1 MNNIPDLNNVNN
13 NQGMNNNQT
22 MNNNQVMN
30 NNQGMNNSYQYN
42 PNMLNFNNANNLEH
56 AIKTI
61 DNLSLKET
69 RLDDESSNNPHYNE
83 KLIQSITDEI
93 SHRLGTDKNLINNKD
108 QKKDNTQIKKT
119 KQEKQIKQGKQ
130 EKDHMTNTDNKNDQ
144 LDIIDKIINYND
156 IKDFG
161 ILIIIFFLLS
171 QDMIKDFFA
180 EYISCINPDDEG
192 KFNVKG
198 VIVYGIILSI
208 LFIVV
213 RKFI

>member
-1 MNNIPDLNNVNN
+1 
-13 NQGMNNNQT
+13 
-22 MNNNQVMN
+22 
-30 NNQGMNNSYQYN
+30 
-42 PNMLNFNNANNLEH
+42 
-56 AIKTI
+56 
-61 DNLSLKET
+61 
-69 RLDDESSNNPHYNE
+69 
-83 KLIQSITDEI
+83 
-93 SHRLGTDKNLINNKD
+93 
-108 QKKDNTQIKKT
+108 
-119 KQEKQIKQGKQ
+119 
-130 EKDHMTNTDNKNDQ
+130 MTNTDNKNDQ
-144 LDIIDKIINYND
+144 SDIIDKIINYND

>member
-13 NQGMNNNQT
+13 NQGI
-22 MNNNQVMN
+22 N

-42 PNMLNFNNANNLEH
+42 PNMLNFNNSNNLEH

-83 KLIQSITDEI
+83 KLIQSITEEI

-108 QKKDNTQIKKT
+108 QKKDDNQIKKT

-130 EKDHMTNTDNKNDQ
+130 EKDHMTNTDNKNDK

-180 EYISCINPDDEG
+180 EYINCISPDDEG